1 MTIYHVNLKTSLLG
15 LTAAVAVTFGSIA
28 SVSAVVLP
36 TNCTAGQTIASRL
49 AIAVPGDIIFI
60 GGVCAEDVLITTDNL
75 TLRTNAA
82 LAGQI
87 IGTGADHTVRIRAN
101 NVVLDG
107 GLSISSPA
115 GSTRIAIVVQRSAS
129 ATIDG
134 NTIKG
139 DRHGIAVNQNSYAR
153 IINNPSISGTTGH
166 GVNINQASGAD
177 IHDNMIHDSGNR
189 GINLVRIGAADVTG
203 NTIDNNAD
211 NGIGVFRGSHL
222 ELDDGFNGGAANII
236 QNNGDFGIGC
246 GSNSSIGTD
255 EVFQVFAGNVG
266 GPSSI
271 GGSCTVSNNI
281 GDPNL

>member
-1 MTIYHVNLKTSLLG
+1 M
-15 LTAAVAVTFGSIA
+15 
-28 SVSAVVLP
+28 VSP
-36 TNCTAGQTIASRL
+36 
-49 AIAVPGDIIFI
+49 
-60 GGVCAEDVLITTDNL
+60 
-75 TLRTNAA
+75 
-82 LAGQI
+82 
-87 IGTGADHTVRIRAN
+87 
-101 NVVLDG
+101 
-107 GLSISSPA
+107 
-115 GSTRIAIVVQRSAS
+115 
-129 ATIDG
+129 
-134 NTIKG
+134 
-139 DRHGIAVNQNSYAR
+139 VNQNSYAR

-271 GGSCTVSNNI
+271 GGKLHGIEQYRRPEPLI
-281 GDPNL
+281 GPLCEKLRLTRCGNGGPSGPPFSFVAYTGWMAEFTRPAASYRRFYDRSSTFAHPG